1 MDFNSLQFKR
11 GTASEWASANP
22 ILKSG
27 EPGFVV
33 DTHTLKVGDGVTP
46 FSVLPSINEAT
57 VGLMSVLDDTA
68 PQLGGNLDLNS
79 YLVTGV
85 GGINI
90 TGNSQLGGTLNVAG
104 NTTLNDVPSIR
115 TVAVSGDITGSGNVE
130 ISGFFIGDGSQ
141 LTNLPPVASTL
152 AGNLDGH
159 IDLNNFSVSGVGE
172 IAATT
177 FYGDGSNLTGINT
190 ALSGN
195 LDGDINLNNYN
206 VTGSGNI
213 NIEGNVT
220 ATGNLT
226 IDGSGYIKLPVLSN
240 GDVPAH
246 QEGIIYYDE
255 DSRSL
260 TVYNDEADIALNI
273 GQEFYTRV
281 RNNTGSTIISGQPVY
296 IDGSHGGAAPTVVL
310 ADASSEVSSYVAGV
324 ATHDIADSNF
334 GYITVHGLIRG
345 LNTSFFSNGEELFL
359 AASGAGILTNVQPVI
374 PNYKTPVAHV
384 VRSHSNNG
392 SIIVEISSPKLGGG
406 DMKSEPNPTVSGVPF
421 VEQLSNDGDSA
432 SLKCDNL
439 FTYDESNSKLD
450 VQKTKTNVVMRAY
463 ANLATVPSPETW
475 MIVFSTTD
483 NLPVWYDGANWR
495 DFSGNMV

>member
-57 VGLMSVLDDTA
+57 VGLMSVLDDTT

-79 YLVTGV
+79 YLVSGV
-85 GGINI
+85 GGIDI

-141 LTNLPPVASTL
+141 LTNLPVAP
-152 AGNLDGH
+152 A
-159 IDLNNFSVSGVGE
+159 
-172 IAATT
+172 
-177 FYGDGSNLTGINT
+177 

-195 LDGDINLNNYN
+195 LIEDVNLNSYS

-213 NIEGNVT
+213 NIEGHVT

-226 IDGSGYIKLPVLSN
+226 IDGSGYIKLPVISN
-240 GDVPAH
+240 GNVPAH

-281 RNNTGSTIISGQPVY
+281 RNNTGSTILNGQPVY
-296 IDGSHGGAAPTVVL
+296 INGSHGGAAPTVTL
-310 ADASSEVSSYVAGV
+310 ADASSELSSHVAGV
-324 ATHDIADSNF
+324 ATHDIEDSSF
-334 GYITVHGLIRG
+334 GYITVHGSVGG
-345 LNTSFFSNGEELFL
+345 LNTSFFSDGDELFL

-374 PNYKTPVAHV
+374 PNYKTAIAHV
-384 VRSHSNNG
+384 VRSHSSSG
-392 SIIVEISSPKLGGG
+392 SIIVEISNPKLGGG
-406 DMKSEPNPTVSGVPF
+406 DMKANNTPVMSGVPY
-421 VEQLSNDGDSA
+421 VGQVAGNAGALATESG
-432 SLKCDNL
+432 
-439 FTYDESNSKLD
+439 FTYDESNNALTVGNITTSGTITADLFIGELD
-450 VQKTKTNVVMRAY
+450 GGT
-463 ANLATVPSPETW
+463 P
-475 MIVFSTTD
+475 
-483 NLPVWYDGANWR
+483 
-495 DFSGNMV
+495 